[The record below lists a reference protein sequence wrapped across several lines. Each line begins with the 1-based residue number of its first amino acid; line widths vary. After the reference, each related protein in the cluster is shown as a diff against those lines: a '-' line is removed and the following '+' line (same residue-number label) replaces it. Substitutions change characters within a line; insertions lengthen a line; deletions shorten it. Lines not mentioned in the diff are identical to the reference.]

1 MFRPMNW
8 TDELA
13 VVTGASRGIGKA
25 LAHGLVDR
33 GAAVALCARDGIAI
47 ERLASDLRAG
57 GGRAFGAP
65 CDVRDEAQV
74 AEFADRV
81 QREMGSPT
89 IVVNNA
95 GIARFAPVTEMPV
108 EQWDEVMATNLRGMF
123 LVTRAFLP
131 AMLAHGHGAVVNI
144 ASLAGRNALANG
156 AAYSASKHGVLGFS
170 KSLLMEVRKR
180 DVRVIAVCPG
190 SVDTS
195 FGDGMSPNRPSRD
208 RILTAPDVAAVVLE
222 TLALDERATVSE
234 LDIRPTNP

>member
-1 MFRPMNW
+1 MNW
-8 TDELA
+8 QFELA

-25 LAHGLVDR
+25 LAQGLADR
-33 GAAVALCARDGIAI
+33 GAAVAVCARDAVAI
-47 ERLASDLRAG
+47 ERFASELRAAG
-57 GGRAFGAP
+57 ARAFGAR
-65 CDVRDEAQV
+65 CDVRDEAEV
-74 AEFADRV
+74 AEFVARV
-81 QREMGSPT
+81 QREMGAPT

-95 GIARFAPVTEMPV
+95 GIARFAPVTEMAV
-108 EQWDEVMATNLRGMF
+108 DQWDEMMATNLRGMF

-131 AMLAHGHGAVVNI
+131 PMLAHGHGAVVNI

-190 SVDTS
+190 SVDTG
-195 FGDGMSPNRPSRD
+195 FGDGGLPNRPSRD
-208 RILTAPDVAAVVLE
+208 RILTAADVASVVLD
-222 TLALDERATVSE
+222 TLELDERATVSE